1 MPEMNPSKTP
11 MLSKSK
17 YLAGLQCPL
26 RLWHQCYNPELAT
39 PASPAQQALFD
50 TGHQV
55 GELATRLYPGGV
67 LVETD
72 PLRHEQAVRETSR
85 AMEDALVK
93 AIYEA
98 SFVYDEVRV
107 KVDILARNKGEW
119 NLVEVKSSTKVKGEY
134 LPDVAVQYHVLKG
147 AGTKVDRL
155 LLLHLDNQYVY
166 DGQELDLKHL
176 FAASD
181 LTEPG
186 HACQEEIQSNLL
198 KFKNL
203 LGNAHPPEIAPSRHC
218 FNPYHCEFWDHC
230 STAVPEH
237 PVWQLSGISQV
248 KLNQLAAMNI
258 RDIRDIPS
266 SFALS
271 EIQERIRSCVQKNEE
286 YIDRHLKAE
295 LLNLDYPVHFL
306 DFETLGLA
314 IPRYAGTRPY
324 QSIPFQWSDHILH
337 GDGSMDHRAYLC
349 PEDKDPREEF
359 TSTLLDVLGDGGS
372 ICTYANYEKGIIEKM
387 AEQFP
392 SSRERL
398 LKILDRLV
406 DLYAVIRKRYYHPD
420 FHGSFSIKSVL
431 PALLPDMGYD
441 KLAVQEGQ
449 EAGVWYMK
457 MINPSTSSEEK
468 ERIRMD
474 LLAYC
479 EQDTLAMVKIREE
492 LLRRML

>member
-1 MPEMNPSKTP
+1 MSFRKIP

-17 YLAGLQCPL
+17 FLAGLQCPL

-98 SFVYDEVRV
+98 SFVHDDVRV

-119 NLVEVKSSTKVKGEY
+119 NLVEVKSSTKVKDEY

-155 LLLHLDNQYVY
+155 FLLHLDNQYVY
-166 DGQELDLKHL
+166 DGQELDLERL
-176 FAASD
+176 FTASD
-181 LTEPG
+181 LTEQG
-186 HACQEEIQSNLL
+186 HACQGDIQEKIVGFKRLL
-198 KFKNL
+198 ESD
-203 LGNAHPPEIAPSRHC
+203 HPPIVAFSRHC
-218 FNPYHCEFWDHC
+218 KHPYPCEFRDHC
-230 STAVPEH
+230 STGLPEH
-237 PVWQLSGISQV
+237 PVWELSGISQV
-248 KLNQLAAMNI
+248 KLNQLAATNI

-271 EIQERIRSCVQKNEE
+271 EMQERIISCVQSKEE
-286 YIDRHLKAE
+286 YIDGNLKAE
-295 LLNLDYPVHFL
+295 LLNLDDPVHFL
-306 DFETLGLA
+306 DFETLGPA

-337 GDGSMDHRAYLC
+337 EDGSMDHLAYLC

-359 TSTLLDVLGDGGS
+359 TSTLLDVLGDRGS
-372 ICTYANYEKGIIEKM
+372 ICTYTNYEKGIIEEM
-387 AEQFP
+387 ARQFP
-392 SSRERL
+392 AAQERL
-398 LKILDRLV
+398 LKIMDRLV

-457 MINPSTSSEEK
+457 MIDPSTSTEER

-492 LLRRML
+492 LLRRIG